1 MPAFAGQGAVAEQSP
16 GSEPALERQRRRQHA
31 GRGMARSIPEELE
44 CIRRIVAGEREL
56 FHELIRPHERTV
68 YLTAVSV
75 LRDPAEAEDAAQEA
89 MLKAY
94 RGLASF
100 RGDAKFSTWLVT
112 ITLNEARSRLRKSGR
127 VRIESLDTGE
137 QQEEEYTPFLVA
149 DWREIP
155 SETLEREEL
164 TKKIEQAIES
174 LPPTYRE
181 VFLLRDKEEMSI
193 EEIAQQL
200 GVKGNLVKVRL
211 FRARMLLQKRLAPY
225 LQNALPQRRRWFSWL
240 GGRA

>member
-1 MPAFAGQGAVAEQSP
+1 MLLAVMPPPP
-16 GSEPALERQRRRQHA
+16 GSPRFDSTPQRQRSRKDA
-31 GRGMARSIPEELE
+31 ETGMAQSNPEEQE
-44 CIRRIVAGEREL
+44 SIRRILAGERDL
-56 FHELIRPHERTV
+56 FHDLIRPHERTV

-112 ITLNEARSRLRKSGR
+112 ITLNEARSRLRKAARNR
-127 VRIESLDTGE
+127 VESLDTTE
-137 QQEEEYTPFLVA
+137 PQEEDYTPFLVA

-164 TKKIEQAIES
+164 ARKIEQAVES
-174 LPPTYRE
+174 LPPSYRE

-225 LQNALPQRRRWFSWL
+225 LQHALPQRRRWFSWL

>member
-1 MPAFAGQGAVAEQSP
+1 MLQ
-16 GSEPALERQRRRQHA
+16 
-31 GRGMARSIPEELE
+31 ARPEEQE
-44 CIRRIVAGEREL
+44 WIARILQGERDL
-56 FHELIRPHERTV
+56 FHNLIRPYERTV
-68 YLTAVSV
+68 YMTALSV
-75 LRDPAEAEDAAQEA
+75 VREPAEAEDIAQEA

-100 RGDAKFSTWLVT
+100 RGESKFSSWLVS
-112 ITLNEARSRLRKSGR
+112 ITLNEARSRLRKSAR
-127 VRIESLDTGE
+127 VTVESLDDAG
-137 QQEEEYTPFLVA
+137 QEGDYTPFLVA

-164 TKKIEQAIES
+164 TQHIERAIAD

-193 EEIAQQL
+193 EEIAQTI
-200 GVKGNLVKVRL
+200 GVTANLVKVRL

-225 LQNALPQRRRWFSWL
+225 LKRELPERRRWFSWM